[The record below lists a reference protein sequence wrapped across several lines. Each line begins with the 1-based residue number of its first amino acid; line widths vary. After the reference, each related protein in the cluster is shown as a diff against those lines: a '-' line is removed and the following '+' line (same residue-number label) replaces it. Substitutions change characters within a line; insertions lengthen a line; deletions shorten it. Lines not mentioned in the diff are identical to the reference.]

1 MMNTKSKEM
10 KMTNTP
16 GTPSVTTNVPSQ
28 PSPEPVAVTDTS
40 PKIAIT
46 NTDKRQIDNL
56 RLSVTFLING
66 APYYDYED
74 HGTFNQVCVD
84 RVYAY
89 GGKWNG
95 SQWVGDFLHTESSQ
109 STGAFLQALNQ
120 AVEQASVQTGGNED
134 NWANKGDG
142 PILPNI
148 TIVNEEPRAITGMR
162 VQADFTINGQQH
174 TDYEDIGNFDRYY
187 YLELNGMNG
196 RWDGSKWV
204 GNFLVTKGVSTTI
217 PAGLLTFLNALVVIG
232 MAGNAVAGAV
242 GAAGVIKRGISAEY
256 AGGAPAGGW
265 SLSQQL

>member
-1 MMNTKSKEM
+1 M

-16 GTPSVTTNVPSQ
+16 GAPSVTTNVPFQ
-28 PSPEPVAVTDTS
+28 PTPEPVAVTDTS

-46 NTDKRQIDNL
+46 NTDKREIDNL
-56 RLSVTFLING
+56 RLSVTFYING
-66 APYYDYED
+66 QPYYDYED

-95 SQWVGDFLHTESSQ
+95 SQWVGDFLHKESSQ

-162 VQADFTINGQQH
+162 VQADFTINGQPY
-174 TDYEDIGNFDRYY
+174 TDYEDIGNFDRQY

-204 GNFLVTKGVSTTI
+204 GNFLVTKGVNTTI
-217 PAGLLTFLNALVVIG
+217 PAGLLTFLNVLVVIG
-232 MAGNAVAGAV
+232 MAGSAVAGAV
-242 GAAGVIKRGISAEY
+242 GGAGVIKRGISAEY

>member
-1 MMNTKSKEM
+1 
-10 KMTNTP
+10 MTNTP
-16 GTPSVTTNVPSQ
+16 GAPSVTTNVPFQ
-28 PSPEPVAVTDTS
+28 PQSPGPVAVTEAS

-56 RLSVTFLING
+56 KLSVTFYING
-66 APYYDYED
+66 QPYYDYED
-74 HGTFNQVCVD
+74 HGTFNQVGVD
-84 RVYAY
+84 RLYAY

-109 STGAFLQALNQ
+109 SKQAFLQTLNQ
-120 AVEQASVQTGGNED
+120 AVAQASVQTGGNED
-134 NWANKGDG
+134 NWANKGDGG

-174 TDYEDIGNFDRYY
+174 TDYEDIGNFDRCY
-187 YLELNGMNG
+187 YLELNAMNGNG

-217 PAGLLTFLNALVVIG
+217 PAGLLAFLNALVVIG

>member
-1 MMNTKSKEM
+1 MPTPKPD
-10 KMTNTP
+10 P
-16 GTPSVTTNVPSQ
+16 GTIDTFHPLPKPGPAPRPGPVP
-28 PSPEPVAVTDTS
+28 VTDTS

-56 RLSVTFLING
+56 KLSVTFYING
-66 APYYDYED
+66 QPYYDYED

-84 RVYAY
+84 HVYAW

-95 SQWVGDFLHTESSQ
+95 SQWVGDFLHTESRQ
-109 STGAFLQALNQ
+109 STQAFLQTLNQ
-120 AVEQASVQTGGNED
+120 AVAQASVQTGGNED
-134 NWANKGDG
+134 NWANKGDGG

-174 TDYEDIGNFDRYY
+174 TDYEDIGNFDRCY
-187 YLELNGMNG
+187 YLELNAMNGNG

-217 PAGLLTFLNALVVIG
+217 PAGLLAFLNALVVIG